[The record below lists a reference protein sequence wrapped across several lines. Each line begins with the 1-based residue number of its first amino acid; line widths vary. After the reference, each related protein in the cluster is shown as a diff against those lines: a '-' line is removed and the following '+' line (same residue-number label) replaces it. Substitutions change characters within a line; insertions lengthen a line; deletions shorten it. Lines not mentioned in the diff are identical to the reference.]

1 MTALCRD
8 VHRGY
13 NLWDEARGC
22 SDGNKVSPKGLCWT
36 IEEASPL
43 GLRRT
48 VVDPSPLGR
57 RRTVEEASP
66 QGLCRTVE
74 EASPLGL
81 CRTVEEASPMGLCRT
96 VKEASPLGRRWT
108 VEEASPLVL
117 SDCDANPLGRP
128 LLVGA
133 EGLRTGQQ
141 WFHTDRGISRQQRSA
156 SLGGLRFSGRRQ
168 LQNKK

>member
-43 GLRRT
+43 GL
-48 VVDPSPLGR
+48 
-57 RRTVEEASP
+57 
-66 QGLCRTVE
+66 
-74 EASPLGL
+74 
-81 CRTVEEASPMGLCRT
+81 
-96 VKEASPLGRRWT
+96 
-108 VEEASPLVL
+108 

-141 WFHTDRGISRQQRSA
+141 WFHTDCGISRQQRAA
-156 SLGGLRFSGRRQ
+156 SLGGLRFSD
-168 LQNKK
+168 

>member
-43 GLRRT
+43 GLYRT

-57 RRTVEEASP
+57 R
-66 QGLCRTVE
+66 RTVE

-96 VKEASPLGRRWT
+96 VKEASPLG
-108 VEEASPLVL
+108 L

>member
-22 SDGNKVSPKGLCWT
+22 SDGTKVSPKGLCWT

-66 QGLCRTVE
+66 LGLCRTVE

-96 VKEASPLGRRWT
+96 VKEASPLG
-108 VEEASPLVL
+108 L

>member
-66 QGLCRTVE
+66 LGLCRTVE

-81 CRTVEEASPMGLCRT
+81 CRTV
-96 VKEASPLGRRWT
+96 KEASPLG
-108 VEEASPLVL
+108 L

-156 SLGGLRFSGRRQ
+156 SLSGLRFSGRRQ

>member
-1 MTALCRD
+1 MTALCKD

-66 QGLCRTVE
+66 
-74 EASPLGL
+74 LGL

-96 VKEASPLGRRWT
+96 VKEASPLG
-108 VEEASPLVL
+108 L